1 MVDYRRSAVATHE
14 PAIFIFVLDNDTG
27 EELASCESNYVAAAA
42 AGVAIIRK
50 LRGRVVVPR
59 LTGVPYYV

>member
-1 MVDYRRSAVATHE
+1 MVDYRRSAVATDK
-14 PAIFIFVLDNDTG
+14 PIVFIFVLDNDTG
-27 EELASCESNYVAAAA
+27 EELASCKADYVAAAA

-59 LTGVPYYV
+59 LNGVLYYV

>member
-1 MVDYRRSAVATHE
+1 MVDYRRSTVAAYKPT
-14 PAIFIFVLDNDTG
+14 IFFFILDNDTG

-59 LTGVPYYV
+59 LNGVLHYI